1 MSVSS
6 RVCNF
11 EVRCHT
17 GNQNIDVRMGAL
29 VKASAMFSRWGFRGW
44 SKSVWASLKADN
56 VFSMT
61 INPAQTDT
69 PMTACALS

>member
-1 MSVSS
+1 VHI
-6 RVCNF
+6 V
-11 EVRCHT
+11 
-17 GNQNIDVRMGAL
+17 AL
-29 VKASAMFSRWGFRGW
+29 VKAGVMLSRWGFRGW

-69 PMTACALS
+69 PMTACALSCFSPHLRCY